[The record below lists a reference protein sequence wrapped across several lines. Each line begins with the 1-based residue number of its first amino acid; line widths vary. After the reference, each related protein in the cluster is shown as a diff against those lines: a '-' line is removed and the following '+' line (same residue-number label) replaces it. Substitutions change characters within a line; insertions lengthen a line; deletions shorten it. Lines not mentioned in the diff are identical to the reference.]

1 MMRICLNTRGI
12 ASAVGKIQ
20 PRSFLNAP
28 HRRSMA
34 DFGKDVDKTL
44 AVHKERFGRFDD
56 FGKRFDDFGKRIDD
70 LVNRVDSNEL
80 KTLVLLVLGVG
91 LIFHTGMRIDEQSAK
106 LNAKI
111 DEQSAK
117 LNAKIDKQ
125 ASEIHEIKRLLADLL
140 ADKNT

>member
-1 MMRICLNTRGI
+1 MRICLNTRGI

-44 AVHKERFGRFDD
+44 AVHEERFGRF
-56 FGKRFDDFGKRIDD
+56 GRFDDFGKRIDD